1 MFATSP
7 LCLESRFLV
16 PWSEKN
22 SCRPS
27 GSLAWFCSWSLCG
40 ENLRAPNCKPKQTR
54 SLRIFILQQ
63 NESGKPDVPFLFFEQ
78 EIKFHFATLLCF
90 QHCEEAWWNF
100 LRGDFSSHHSSPW
113 HTDWT
118 FGCRWFPFVEI
129 CRESSQDRN
138 RYLKQS
144 MLYTQPCN
152 DTNYSGRMFNI
163 YTLENKHG
171 TQKWR
176 FGICFSFST
185 GGFLGSTEISS
196 PLGGRWSNFS
206 SHHHLHQLHVR
217 RSYPGGALNS
227 SGSSWW

>member
-1 MFATSP
+1 MRVVNQMYHFCFLNKRLNSTLP
-7 LCLESRFLV
+7 LCYVFSIAKKHDEIFL
-16 PWSEKN
+16 K
-22 SCRPS
+22 
-27 GSLAWFCSWSLCG
+27 
-40 ENLRAPNCKPKQTR
+40 
-54 SLRIFILQQ
+54 
-63 NESGKPDVPFLFFEQ
+63 
-78 EIKFHFATLLCF
+78 
-90 QHCEEAWWNF
+90 
-100 LRGDFSSHHSSPW
+100 GDFSSHHFSPW

-176 FGICFSFST
+176 FGIWISFST
-185 GGFLGSTEISS
+185 EGFLGSTEISS

-206 SHHHLHQLHVR
+206 SHHHLPQLHVP
-217 RSYPGGALNS
+217 RSFPGEALNS